1 MVECRT
7 VVGLFLSRIKG
18 KALKLA
24 DGIELVDFGFALP
37 YTWVLVSGPKGKALG
52 VAMTLPEEVQRYRN
66 PISEPSI
73 DAFIEKADSL
83 NVIERTLG
91 LAAINAVSQYHIDL
105 NNARWVDVL
114 ELLHENTEKVALI
127 GNMPPL
133 AEALRERGFNVF
145 VFERNARLW
154 DRETFSD
161 ALEYHLLPEM
171 DAVIAS
177 ASCLVNGTMDMLIDR
192 ARKAELFIL
201 TGPTGQLLPEFLRG
215 TRVTHL
221 AAMKVVDMERALLG
235 LKLGSFKGF
244 EDGNRKY
251 VVEVP

>member
-1 MVECRT
+1 MLLGKIKREALRLAN
-7 VVGLFLSRIKG
+7 GL
-18 KALKLA
+18 
-24 DGIELVDFGFALP
+24 ELVDFGFALP
-37 YTWVLVSGPKGKALG
+37 YTWVLVEGPEGRALG

-66 PISEPSI
+66 SITEPSLE
-73 DAFIEKADSL
+73 AFIGKADSI
-83 NVIERTLG
+83 NAIERTLG

-105 NNARWVDVL
+105 SGAEWGDVL
-114 ELLHENTEKVALI
+114 ELIPENSGKVALI

-133 AEALRERGFNVF
+133 VRELREKGYEIY

-154 DRETFSD
+154 DKDTFSD

-177 ASCLVNGTMDMLIDR
+177 ATCLVNGTIDMLLDR
-192 ARKAELFIL
+192 AKRAGLFVL

-215 TRVTHL
+215 TGVTHL
-221 AAMKVVDMERALLG
+221 AAMKVVDIKRALLG

-244 EDGNRKY
+244 EEGNRKY
-251 VVEVP
+251 VVEVM